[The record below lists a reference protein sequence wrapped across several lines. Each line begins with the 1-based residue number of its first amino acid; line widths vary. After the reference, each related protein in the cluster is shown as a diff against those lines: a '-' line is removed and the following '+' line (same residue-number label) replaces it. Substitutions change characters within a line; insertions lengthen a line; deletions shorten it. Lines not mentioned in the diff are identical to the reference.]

1 MVITEEWR
9 EFLLTGT
16 RTGKLAV
23 VRKNGLPHVTPIWFL
38 LDDNDDLVFTTY
50 GKSVKARALLRTKA
64 FSLCVDDQTPPFSY
78 VMLECAIRSME
89 TEDPEKLAWATRIGA
104 RYMGA
109 DRAEAYGKRNSVPE
123 EYLVRAEV
131 TKVVAQANIAG

>member
-1 MVITEEWR
+1 MITKEWR

-38 LDDNDDLVFTTY
+38 LDDNDELVFTTY

-64 FSLCVDDQTPPFSY
+64 FTLCVDDQTPPFSY
-78 VMLECAIRSME
+78 AMLECTIRSME
-89 TEDPEKLAWATRIGA
+89 TGDPGKLAWATRIGA

-109 DRAEAYGKRNSVPE
+109 DQAEAYGKRNSVPE

-131 TKVVAQANIAG
+131 TKIVAQANIAG